1 MQKLLRPSLAAAG
14 LVTALALALTGC
26 GGGSGDGVDSG
37 KDKGGADAPSASAD
51 GSGSD
56 AGASADTGSGGAGA
70 SAVEGSWAG
79 LTDGKAVALSVKG
92 GKVALVADS
101 HVCQGS
107 VEDMGEPMLSLTC
120 ADGNTDRTMG
130 SIESN
135 DGKTL
140 VIAWDKGKKDK
151 LAKTG
156 TGALPEGLPEDLPE
170 DLPTDLPT
178 S

>member
-1 MQKLLRPSLAAAG
+1 MQKLVRAGVATAG
-14 LVTALALALTGC
+14 LVTSLALTLTGC
-26 GGGSGDGVDSG
+26 GGDSG
-37 KDKGGADAPSASAD
+37 SDSAKDKGGADAPSATAD
-51 GSGSD
+51 GSVSASDPATDSSTD
-56 AGASADTGSGGAGA
+56 AGAGGDGA
-70 SAVEGSWAG
+70 SAVDGTWAG
-79 LTDGKAVALSVKG
+79 LTDGKAVALSVKA

-130 SIESN
+130 TIESN

-140 VIAWDKGKKDK
+140 VVSWDKGKKDT
-151 LAKTG
+151 LAKTDG
-156 TGALPEGLPEDLPE
+156 GALPEGLPEDLP
-170 DLPTDLPT
+170 TNLPT

>member
-1 MQKLLRPSLAAAG
+1 MQKLLRTSVATAG

-26 GGGSGDGVDSG
+26 GGDSGGDSG

-51 GSGSD
+51 GSGSGPD
-56 AGASADTGSGGAGA
+56 AGASASTGSGGDGA

-79 LTDGKAVALSVKG
+79 LTDGKAVALSVKA

-130 SIESN
+130 SIKSN

-140 VIAWDKGKKDK
+140 VIAWDKGKKDT
-151 LAKTG
+151 LAKTETG
-156 TGALPEGLPEDLPE
+156 TPPEGLPE
-170 DLPTDLPT
+170 DLPTDLPV

>member
-1 MQKLLRPSLAAAG
+1 MQKLVRAGVATAG
-14 LVTALALALTGC
+14 LVTALALTLTGC
-26 GGGSGDGVDSG
+26 GGDSG
-37 KDKGGADAPSASAD
+37 GDSAKDKGGADAPSATAD
-51 GSGSD
+51 GSVSAPDPATDSSTD
-56 AGASADTGSGGAGA
+56 AGAGGDAA
-70 SAVEGSWAG
+70 SAVEGTWAG
-79 LTDGKAVALSVKG
+79 LTDGKAVALSVKA
-92 GKVALVADS
+92 GKAALVADS

-140 VIAWDKGKKDK
+140 VVSWDKGKKDT
-151 LAKTG
+151 LAKTDS
-156 TGALPEGLPEDLPE
+156 GALPEGLPEDLP
-170 DLPTDLPT
+170 TDLPT

>member
-1 MQKLLRPSLAAAG
+1 MQKLLRTSAATAG

-26 GGGSGDGVDSG
+26 GGDSGGDSG

-51 GSGSD
+51 GSGSGPD
-56 AGASADTGSGGAGA
+56 AGASASAGSGSGGDGA
-70 SAVEGSWAG
+70 SAVEGTWAG
-79 LTDGKAVALSVKG
+79 LTDGKAVALSVKA

-135 DGKTL
+135 NGKTL
-140 VIAWDKGKKDK
+140 VIAWDKGKKDT
-151 LAKTG
+151 LAKTETG
-156 TGALPEGLPEDLPE
+156 TLPEGLPE